1 MASVNFSHIEQII
14 LNIVGGFLAAL
25 LSLLFFW
32 LCKNALRYYRKRSF
46 KKIFGQDAEKNYNI
60 VYGKMVLLPCFD
72 KKGNPIKWPYAKP
85 GTNKVFS
92 ISSPVSFTET
102 KSAKYIS
109 EAFSKDTDNTPN
121 LISDDEIKE
130 RLDISYCSL
139 GGYNNLKT
147 IDVLES
153 EENEFFYIDLS
164 VPEIVVKDD
173 RKKRYKVDGTY
184 DYAVIIKVVPKSFPN
199 RVWIAIAGL
208 GEWGTSGAAWF
219 LSRNWKR
226 IKKIANDQQFG
237 LIIRVKG
244 GQDESAEIVYQKIEK
259 QP

>member
-1 MASVNFSHIEQII
+1 MAFVNFSHIEQIM
-14 LNIVGGFLAAL
+14 LGIVSGFLASL
-25 LSLLFFW
+25 LFVLFFW
-32 LCKNALRYYRKRSF
+32 LCKKTLYHYRKRSF
-46 KKIFGQDAEKNYNI
+46 KKIFGQDAEKNFNI

-72 KKGNPIKWPYAKP
+72 KNGNPIKWPYAKP
-85 GTNKVFS
+85 GTNTLFS

-109 EAFSKDTDNTPN
+109 EAFSKDIDTTPK
-121 LISDDEIKE
+121 LISDDEIKA

-139 GGYNNLKT
+139 GGYNNFKT

-153 EENEFFYIDLS
+153 EENEFFDIDVS
-164 VPEIVVKDD
+164 AAEIVVKDD
-173 RKKRYKVDGTY
+173 HKKRYKVDGTY
-184 DYAVIIKVVPKSFPN
+184 DYAVIIKIVPKSFPN

-219 LSRNWKR
+219 LSRNWKK
-226 IKKIANDQQFG
+226 IKKIAKDQQFG

-244 GQDESAEIVYQKIEK
+244 GQDESTEILYQKIK
-259 QP
+259 K